1 MIKFSGLLSNK
12 LEEVKVSAY
21 ELFNKLVDDGSEVN
35 FLTEYSTEETKCN
48 DEIIEELRGNGEL
61 YVLPTI
67 ERRCDIS
74 GDVDDVHVTLVSAER
89 IQVVKMSDESVM
101 NIKFNNIASLEDQ
114 LILLNEMENYL
125 VESK

>member
-1 MIKFSGLLSNK
+1 M
-12 LEEVKVSAY
+12 
-21 ELFNKLVDDGSEVN
+21 
-35 FLTEYSTEETKCN
+35 
-48 DEIIEELRGNGEL
+48 
-61 YVLPTI
+61 LPTI

-89 IQVVKMSDESVM
+89 IQVVKMSDETVM
-101 NIKFNNIASLEDQ
+101 NIKFNNIASLEDM